1 MNIDIGI
8 VFPVNGDGFLISTEH
23 TYGDY
28 EVYFF
33 DEFTYFIFR
42 FNNGSCSANDD
53 DYVGL

>member
-8 VFPVNGDGFLISTEH
+8 VFPVNGDGFLIRTEH